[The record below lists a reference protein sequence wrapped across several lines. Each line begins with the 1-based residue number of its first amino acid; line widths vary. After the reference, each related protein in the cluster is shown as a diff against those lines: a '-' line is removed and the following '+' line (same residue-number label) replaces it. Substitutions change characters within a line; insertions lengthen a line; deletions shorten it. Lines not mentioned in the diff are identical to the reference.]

1 MRDAAGVVTPD
12 GRAADWQGL
21 ARRPGLAALRVFVLA
36 LCVYIPTLAPGL
48 LWGGG
53 DFATF
58 QTRLYTGELAGSIF
72 GHPLWV
78 ILARPFLYLPIRDVA
93 YRANLA
99 SAFFGAGA
107 LAFVYLCAWQLTRRA
122 RPSLLATGALLV
134 SHTFWTYSVMPKV
147 YSLNTLLLA
156 AILYLLLRWGNEM
169 RPGLLYAAAALAGLS
184 LLNHLLMA
192 TAMAGFAV
200 YVIVILR
207 QQPRTEAARRQLL
220 LAGACFVLGLLP
232 YLVIV
237 VTQNQS
243 SATSGTIVGSVRD
256 FLISWLHPIPL
267 LLGVG
272 VGIALLVYQFPATFI
287 GSALGLRQMWR
298 AQRPEAILLGLVA
311 LGDIMFILGATVPST
326 SGDYVWNLH
335 YYLPTYVVL
344 ALWLAIGLTTYWP
357 QISRTTGRLAG
368 VAFLALGLPVAVY
381 LLAPSLARPFVE
393 SLPGFRSLPGR
404 DNLTY
409 VLWPWKQNETGA
421 RPFGEGI
428 LAALPPGSQLFADYS
443 IWTVVNYLQVVDGE
457 RPDVTIYNL
466 TDAGDQLQ
474 FIQQHAGGAPLYL
487 ADVNRYYQL
496 DAIETRF
503 EVVPA
508 GAVYKLVPK

>member
-1 MRDAAGVVTPD
+1 M
-12 GRAADWQGL
+12 
-21 ARRPGLAALRVFVLA
+21 VFALA

-58 QTRLYTGELAGSIF
+58 QTRLYTGELTGTIF

-122 RPSLLATGALLV
+122 GPSLLASGALLV

-156 AILYLLLRWGNEM
+156 AILYLLLRWGENL
-169 RPGLLYAAAALAGLS
+169 RPALLYSAAALAGVS

-192 TAMAGFAV
+192 TAMAGFAA
-200 YVIVILR
+200 YVIIILR
-207 QQPRTEAARRQLL
+207 RQPRTEAARRQLL
-220 LAGACFVLGLLP
+220 LAGACFALGLLP
-232 YLVIV
+232 YLAIV
-237 VTQNQS
+237 VTQNQG

-256 FLISWLHPIPL
+256 FVISWLHPIPL

-272 VGIALLVYQFPATFI
+272 AGIALLVYQFPVTFI
-287 GSALGLRQMWR
+287 GSAAGLRQMWR

-311 LGDIMFILGATVPST
+311 LGDVMFILGATVPST
-326 SGDYVWNLH
+326 SGDYRWKLH
-335 YYLPTYVVL
+335 YYLPTYVVVALRL
-344 ALWLAIGLTTYWP
+344 AAGPMAFLP
-357 QISRTTGRLAG
+357 QISRSAARLAG
-368 VAFLALGLPVAVY
+368 VALLTLGLPVVVY

-393 SLPGFRSLPGR
+393 GLPGF
-404 DNLTY
+404 
-409 VLWPWKQNETGA
+409 
-421 RPFGEGI
+421 
-428 LAALPPGSQLFADYS
+428 
-443 IWTVVNYLQVVDGE
+443 
-457 RPDVTIYNL
+457 
-466 TDAGDQLQ
+466 
-474 FIQQHAGGAPLYL
+474 
-487 ADVNRYYQL
+487 
-496 DAIETRF
+496 
-503 EVVPA
+503 
-508 GAVYKLVPK
+508 

>member
-1 MRDAAGVVTPD
+1 VRDATGIVTHA
-12 GRAADWQGL
+12 GRASAWQGRARWPGPTAL
-21 ARRPGLAALRVFVLA
+21 AVFALA

-58 QTRLYTGELAGSIF
+58 QTRLYTGELTGTIF

-107 LAFVYLCAWQLTRRA
+107 LAFVFLCAWQLTRRTG
-122 RPSLLATGALLV
+122 PSLLATCALLV

-147 YSLNTLLLA
+147 YSLNTLLA
-156 AILYLLLRWGNEM
+156 AILYLLLRWGQEL
-169 RPGLLYAAAALAGLS
+169 RPATLYAAAALAGLS

-192 TAMAGFAV
+192 TAVAGIAA
-200 YVIVILR
+200 YVLLILR
-207 QQPRTEAARRQLL
+207 REPRTQAARRQLL
-220 LAGACFVLGLLP
+220 LAGGCFALGLLP
-232 YLVIV
+232 YLAIV
-237 VTQNQS
+237 VTQNQGN
-243 SATSGTIVGSVRD
+243 ATSGTIVGSVRD

-267 LLGVG
+267 LLGIGVG
-272 VGIALLVYQFPATFI
+272 VALLVYQFPVTFI
-287 GSALGLRQMWR
+287 GSALGLHQMWR
-298 AQRPEAILLGLVA
+298 AQRPEAILMALVA
-311 LGDIMFILGATVPST
+311 GGDVMFILGATVPST

-344 ALWLAIGLTTYWP
+344 ALWLAAGLTAFWP
-357 QISRTTGRLAG
+357 QINRSAVRLAG
-368 VAFLALGLPVAVY
+368 VAFLTLGLPVVVY

-393 SLPGFRSLPGR
+393 GLPGFRSLPGR

-428 LAALPPGSQLFADYS
+428 LAALPPDSQLFADYS
-443 IWTVVNYLQVVDGE
+443 IWTVVNYLQIVDRE

-466 TDAGDQLQ
+466 TEAGDQLQ
-474 FIQQHAGGAPLYL
+474 YIQQHAGSARMYL
-487 ADVNRYYQL
+487 ADVNRYYRL
-496 DAIETRF
+496 DAIRTRF

-508 GAVYKLVPK
+508 GAVYQLVPK